1 MARASAAV
9 ALAAA
14 LAVLAACASSRPPRT
29 SPLLGRPVRIAAP
42 DLAGDTVSVHADGA
56 RVRVVDFWA
65 SWCEPCREQFPLLDR
80 LLEEHGASGLAV
92 YAVSFDEDRA
102 QIDEFLRDIPVR
114 FEILWDKGGES
125 LSGPLAIDRLP
136 TTLVLDREGVVRHAH
151 VGGGARHAEALEG
164 EVRELLGR

>member
-1 MARASAAV
+1 MAR

-14 LAVLAACASSRPPRT
+14 AFAAALAAGVACAAARPPRT
-29 SPLLGRPVRIAAP
+29 SPLVGRPVQITAP
-42 DLAGDTVSVHADGA
+42 DLAGQEVPIHADGA

-65 SWCEPCREQFPLLDR
+65 SWCEPCRDQFPLLDD
-80 LLEEHGASGLAV
+80 LLEAHGASGLSV

-102 QIDEFLRDIPVR
+102 QIDEFLRDTPVR

-136 TTLVLDREGVVRHAH
+136 TTLILDREGVVRNAH
-151 VGGGARHAEALEG
+151 VGGGARQAEELER
-164 EVRELLGR
+164 EVRALLAR